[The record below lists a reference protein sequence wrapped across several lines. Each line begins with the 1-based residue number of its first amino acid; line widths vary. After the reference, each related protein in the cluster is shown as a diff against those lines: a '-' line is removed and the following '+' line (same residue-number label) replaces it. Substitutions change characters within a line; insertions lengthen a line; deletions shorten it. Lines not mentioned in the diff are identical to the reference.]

1 MLTVDECLNSATV
14 IVNVGKDME
23 IKNGKVIFAA
33 RQARPRAG
41 ESALP
46 FWQGEAVLI
55 HQQS

>member
-1 MLTVDECLNSATV
+1 LTVDECLNSATV

-23 IKNGKVIFAA
+23 IKNGKVTFAA

>member
-1 MLTVDECLNSATV
+1 
-14 IVNVGKDME
+14 ME
-23 IKNGKVIFAA
+23 IKNGKVTFAA
-33 RQARPRAG
+33 RQTRPRAG